1 MSRYGS
7 WIGGAIGWAF
17 GGPIGAVMGFA
28 FGKMFS
34 DGSLSREGAG
44 TASASRNRQSTQAGD
59 FSIALL
65 VLSAAVMKADDRI
78 LQSEL
83 DYVKEFLRKNFG
95 EAKADQLTLLLR
107 DVLKQSIGVREVA
120 IQIKRN
126 MDIAKRRLLLQY
138 LFGIAKA
145 DRQIHPSE
153 LDVIEKIGLWMG
165 ISNADF
171 NSIKDMFLASKAAPY
186 KVLEIAQNS
195 PDAAVKKAYRK
206 LVVKYHPD
214 KTQDLGEEYQ
224 QQARSRFLAIQDAYE
239 QIKLDRGMK

>member
-34 DGSLSREGAG
+34 EGSQSNEQSNTGP
-44 TASASRNRQSTQAGD
+44 SFSNRQATQAGD

-65 VLSAAVMKADDRI
+65 VLSAAVMKADDQV

-83 DYVKEFLRKNFG
+83 DYVKGFLRKNFG
-95 EAKADQLTLLLR
+95 EAKSEQLTLLLR
-107 DVLKQSIGVREVA
+107 DVLKQSIGIREVSV
-120 IQIKRN
+120 QIKRN
-126 MDIAKRRLLLQY
+126 MDVAKRRLLLQY

-145 DRQIHPSE
+145 DGHIHSSE
-153 LDVIEKIGLWMG
+153 LDVIQQIALWLG

-171 NSIKDMFLASKAAPY
+171 SSIQEMFMTSTADPY
-186 KVLEIAQNS
+186 KVLEIDKHS
-195 PDAAVKKAYRK
+195 SDASVKKAYRK
-206 LVVKYHPD
+206 LVVKFHPD
-214 KTQDLGEEYQ
+214 KTQDLGDDFR
-224 QQARSRFLAIQDAYE
+224 QQARNRFLAIQAAYE
-239 QIKLDRGMK
+239 QIKLERNIK

>member
-1 MSRYGS
+1 VSGYGS

-145 DRQIHPSE
+145 DGQIHPSE
-153 LDVIEKIGLWMG
+153 LDVIEQIGLWMG

-171 NSIKDMFLASKAAPY
+171 KSIKEMFLASKADPY
-186 KVLEIAQNS
+186 KVLEIAKNS

>member
-1 MSRYGS
+1 
-7 WIGGAIGWAF
+7 
-17 GGPIGAVMGFA
+17 
-28 FGKMFS
+28 
-34 DGSLSREGAG
+34 
-44 TASASRNRQSTQAGD
+44 
-59 FSIALL
+59 

-145 DRQIHPSE
+145 DGQIHPSE
-153 LDVIEKIGLWMG
+153 LDVIEQIGLWMG
-165 ISNADF
+165 ISNSDF
-171 NSIKDMFLASKAAPY
+171 KSIKEMFLASKADPY
-186 KVLEIAQNS
+186 KVLEIAQNI

-224 QQARSRFLAIQDAYE
+224 QQARNRFLAIQDAYE

>member
-1 MSRYGS
+1 
-7 WIGGAIGWAF
+7 
-17 GGPIGAVMGFA
+17 
-28 FGKMFS
+28 
-34 DGSLSREGAG
+34 
-44 TASASRNRQSTQAGD
+44 
-59 FSIALL
+59 
-65 VLSAAVMKADDRI
+65 
-78 LQSEL
+78 
-83 DYVKEFLRKNFG
+83 
-95 EAKADQLTLLLR
+95 
-107 DVLKQSIGVREVA
+107 
-120 IQIKRN
+120 

-145 DRQIHPSE
+145 DGQIHPSE
-153 LDVIEKIGLWMG
+153 LDVIEQIGLWMG

-171 NSIKDMFLASKAAPY
+171 KSIKEMFLASKADPY
-186 KVLEIAQNS
+186 KVLEIAQNI

>member
-1 MSRYGS
+1 VSQYGA

-34 DGSLSREGAG
+34 GGSLSQSGKNPFQQTEG
-44 TASASRNRQSTQAGD
+44 RQSTKAGD

-83 DYVKEFLRKNFG
+83 DYVKGFLRKNFG

-107 DVLKQSIGVREVA
+107 EILKQSIGIREVA
-120 IQIKRN
+120 VQIKQN
-126 MDIAKRRLLLQY
+126 MDVAKRRLLLQY

-145 DRQIHPSE
+145 DGQIHSSE
-153 LDVIEKIGLWMG
+153 SAIIQQIATWMG
-165 ISNADF
+165 ITNADF
-171 NSIKDMFLASKAAPY
+171 RSIEEMFIATSADPY
-186 KVLEIAQNS
+186 KVLEVSRSAS
-195 PDAAVKKAYRK
+195 DPDVKKSYRK
-206 LVVKYHPD
+206 LAVKYHPD
-214 KTQDLGEEYQ
+214 KTLDLGEDYR
-224 QQARSRFLAIQDAYE
+224 QQAKERFIVIQDAYE
-239 QIKLDRGMK
+239 QIKLERGIK